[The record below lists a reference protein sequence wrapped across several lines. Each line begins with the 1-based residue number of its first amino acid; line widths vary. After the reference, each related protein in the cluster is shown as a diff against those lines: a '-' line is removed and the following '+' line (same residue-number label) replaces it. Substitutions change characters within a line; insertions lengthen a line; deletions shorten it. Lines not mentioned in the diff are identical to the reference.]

1 MEPEL
6 VALAT
11 AGATAL
17 VQQMTTDGWAQVRGR
32 LSGFFSRGNGTPDE
46 ETLQGELEAT
56 RSELA
61 AALADDD
68 RQMAA
73 DLEGAWRLR
82 IRQTLAADP
91 ARADVLREI
100 LAELE
105 PAEPGGGVRVG
116 SIHNK
121 MSGTVN
127 HGPFIQAGVVSSVTS
142 VTYGERGRG

>member
-17 VQQMTTDGWAQVRGR
+17 VQQMATDGWAQVRGR
-32 LSGFFSRGNGTPDE
+32 LSGFFSRGNGATDE
-46 ETLQGELEAT
+46 ETLAGELEAT
-56 RSELA
+56 RGELA

-68 RQMAA
+68 RQLAA

-100 LAELE
+100 LTELE
-105 PAEPGGGVRVG
+105 PVESGSGVRVH
-116 SIHNK
+116 SVHNEF
-121 MSGTVN
+121 SGTAEGAPV
-127 HGPFIQAGVVSSVTS
+127 IQAGVVTS
-142 VTYGERGRG
+142 PTMGQGRG

>member
-17 VQQMTTDGWAQVRGR
+17 VQQMATDGWAQVRGR
-32 LSGFFSRGNGTPDE
+32 LSGFFSRGNGTTDE
-46 ETLQGELEAT
+46 ETLAGELEAT
-56 RSELA
+56 RGELT

-91 ARADVLREI
+91 AAADRLREI
-100 LAELE
+100 LAELKPVE
-105 PAEPGGGVRVG
+105 TGGGVRVH
-116 SIHNK
+116 SVHNEF
-121 MSGTVN
+121 SGTAESAPV
-127 HGPFIQAGVVSSVTS
+127 IQAGVVSSLT
-142 VTYGERGRG
+142 TGRGQG